1 MYTVLNMLSAVEHR
15 SKVVGTCAWGQVNI
29 WRTSRG
35 GFLRTVVTGV
45 SRAGERAV
53 LQYDIVDGIDG
64 DCIIVWKGCP
74 LYGSSVKDVER

>member
-1 MYTVLNMLSAVEHR
+1 MLSAVEHR
-15 SKVVGTCAWGQVNI
+15 SKVAGTCAWGQVNI

-35 GFLRTVVTGV
+35 GFLAHCRYRGFTVL
-45 SRAGERAV
+45 R
-53 LQYDIVDGIDG
+53 YDTVDGIDG